1 MSTLYVDNLEPNLT
15 SGVHVPGHVIQVQ
28 QTIYDA
34 QVTLGSDG
42 KWIDVMSGS
51 ITPLFNDSKIIVEF
65 DTGGIA
71 YSSQDA
77 SIRILRSVSG
87 SDTEIVK
94 RARQGYNSLGN
105 WDGIPFHVVY
115 MDSPTTTSQIT
126 YKVQA
131 KKTAGSLELGSGG
144 AGGDLNRMTLLMS
157 EIAQ

>member
-15 SGVHVPGHVIQVQ
+15 GGVHVPGHVVQVE
-28 QTIYDA
+28 QTLYDA

-42 KWIDVMSGS
+42 TWIDVMSGS

-71 YSSQDA
+71 NSSQDA

-115 MDSPTTTSQIT
+115 MDSPTTASQIT

-144 AGGDLNRMTLLMS
+144 AGGDLNRMTLLTT

>member
-15 SGVHVPGHVIQVQ
+15 SAVHAVGHVVQVQ

-34 QVTLGSDG
+34 QVAIGSSG
-42 KWIDVMSGS
+42 TWLDVMSGNV
-51 ITPLFNDSKIIVEF
+51 TPKFNNSKIIVEF

-71 YSSQDA
+71 NSSQDA
-77 SIRILRSVSG
+77 GIRILRTVGG

-94 RARQGYNSLGN
+94 RSRQGYNSVGN

-115 MDSPTTTSQIT
+115 MDSPATTSQIT

-131 KKTAGSLELGSGG
+131 KKTAGSLELGSTGSGG
-144 AGGDLNRMTLLMS
+144 ELNRMTLLMK